1 MITTEVTKVE
11 TGRQVV
17 IMGGSWTRLPE
28 SCKVLGYLLEKLHV
42 TSFVLI
48 FFTIF
53 CGRNGL
59 KTGLREVKAKNK
71 LSNATLALELRLK
84 YLGWQPILR
93 QIFLIEAA
101 NSGLLPTLFIDQTLP
116 PQPPVLIINVFLA
129 EEMFPRSHTGDH
141 TRAYVSQKELSVFS
155 GLLFWK

>member
-1 MITTEVTKVE
+1 
-11 TGRQVV
+11 
-17 IMGGSWTRLPE
+17 MGGSWTRLLE

-71 LSNATLALELRLK
+71 LNNATLALELRLK
-84 YLGWQPILR
+84 YLGRQSILR
-93 QIFLIEAA
+93 QIFLVEAA
-101 NSGLLPTLFIDQTLP
+101 NSGLLPTLFIDQIP
-116 PQPPVLIINVFLA
+116 HNYPF
-129 EEMFPRSHTGDH
+129 
-141 TRAYVSQKELSVFS
+141 
-155 GLLFWK
+155 